1 MFWKKFILLYLEDLK
16 LLITRCYWRVTK
28 IYYSYYTFKQAR
40 FRSRFVLRNDKS
52 RQNVKN
58 AIKKYLFKLMNN
70 ANFGPDCRDNA
81 NNVKFQTII
90 DEVNEITTI
99 YNLFDSKISNSLNS
113 DVLEQEIEQNFQQQI
128 ANVKHDDPFRSAK
141 TISIKNHN
149 KEDLDKLESLKKN
162 ERKSKK

>member
-1 MFWKKFILLYLEDLK
+1 MLILDL
-16 LLITRCYWRVTK
+16 IVE
-28 IYYSYYTFKQAR
+28 
-40 FRSRFVLRNDKS
+40 
-52 RQNVKN
+52 
-58 AIKKYLFKLMNN
+58 
-70 ANFGPDCRDNA
+70 NA

-99 YNLFDSKISNSLNS
+99 YNLFDSKISNFLNS